1 MDHKQQLLSRIPK
14 VDEILADP
22 GVSRWIGEY
31 SRSVVVEAV
40 RSGLQRFREKLLAS
54 SESQAGDPTIF
65 SMEKLMPYFKEA
77 IEQQVTCRLK
87 RVINATGVVI
97 HTNLGRSLLPSSA
110 IAHMEEVSRHFSNL
124 EYNLDK
130 GERGSRYVHV
140 DEVLCALTG
149 AEGALVVNNNAA
161 GVLLVLN
168 TLAEGKDVIVS
179 RGQLVEIGG
188 AFRIPDVMRRSGAR
202 LVEVGTTNRTHLE
215 DYHRAIG
222 EETALLLKVHT
233 SNFKIVGFTAEVTGK
248 ELADLG
254 KQQGVPV
261 MEDLGSGCLVD
272 LTPYGFREEPLVQ
285 GSIRAGMDVVTFS
298 ADKLLGGPQAG
309 IILGKREIIC
319 QVRDNPLNRALR
331 IDKLTLAALESTLR
345 LYLDEERAL
354 QEIPTLAMLTIS
366 RKELTLKA
374 RRLLRQIRS
383 RVGDAVEAV
392 IREDNSQ
399 VGGGA
404 YPLQELPTQVI
415 SIRSRTFSSNQLEER
430 LRGQLPPVIARIH
443 RDELLLDLRTI
454 QDHEFPLLVQT
465 LARAVSTEG

>member
-40 RSGLQRFREKLLAS
+40 RSGLQRFRENLLAS
-54 SESQAGDPTIF
+54 SESQAVDPTMF

-309 IILGKREIIC
+309 IILGKREIIS
-319 QVRDNPLNRALR
+319 QVRANPLNRALR

-383 RVGDAVEAV
+383 KVGDAVEAV
-392 IREDNSQ
+392 IRDDNSQ

>member
-40 RSGLQRFREKLLAS
+40 RSGLQRFRVNLLAS
-54 SESQAGDPTIF
+54 SESQAVDPTMF

-149 AEGALVVNNNAA
+149 AESALVVNNNAA

-215 DYHRAIG
+215 DYQGAIG

-233 SNFKIVGFTAEVTGK
+233 SNFKIVGFTAEVTGR
-248 ELADLG
+248 ELVDLG

-272 LTPYGFREEPLVQ
+272 LTPYGFREEPVVQ

-309 IILGKREIIC
+309 IILGKREIIS
-319 QVRDNPLNRALR
+319 QVRANPLNRALR

-383 RVGDAVEAV
+383 KVGDAVEAV
-392 IREDNSQ
+392 IRDDNSQ

-415 SIRSRTFSSNQLEER
+415 SIRPRTFSSNQLEER

>member
-14 VDEILADP
+14 VDEILDDP
-22 GVSRWIGEY
+22 GVSRWISEY

-40 RSGLQRFREKLLAS
+40 RSGLQRFRENLLAF
-54 SESQAGDPTIF
+54 SESQAVDPTMF

-87 RVINATGVVI
+87 HVINATGVVI

-124 EYNLDK
+124 EYDLDK
-130 GERGSRYVHV
+130 GERGSRYIHV

-261 MEDLGSGCLVD
+261 MEDLGSGCMVD

-285 GSIRAGMDVVTFS
+285 ESIRAGMDVVTFS

-309 IILGKREIIC
+309 IILGKREIIS
-319 QVRDNPLNRALR
+319 QVRANPLNRALR
-331 IDKLTLAALESTLR
+331 VDKLILAALESTLR
-345 LYLDEERAL
+345 LYFDEERAL

-383 RVGDAVEAV
+383 RVGDTVEAM